1 MSSRLPPSPLTP
13 LGKTFAFLLP
23 VIATL
28 HGSEDPVRALIDDRG
43 VLVRAL
49 VLAPTRE
56 LASQINL
63 EAKKLCFDS
72 SLRSTVVYGGADIR
86 SQLSELASG
95 TDVLV
100 ATPGRL
106 LDLIDRGVV
115 CLHEVEFLVLD
126 EADRM
131 LNMGFEPQIREIVQ
145 HRGMPGKERRH
156 TFMFS
161 ATFASEIQILAKEFL
176 REYVWV
182 TVGRVGSTV
191 ENITQRLVL
200 ASADKTL
207 KLQLLIEAIG
217 STSGR
222 TLVFVQM
229 KRMAAYVCAILNN
242 SCGVSAEE
250 IHGDRSQ
257 AQREAALRAFRS
269 GAARV
274 LVATDVAARGLDI
287 PSVMHV
293 IQFDLP
299 ASPEEFDTYVH
310 RIGRTGRAGSKG
322 LATSFYVPGRESE
335 GNARIA
341 PMILR
346 LLQENQQDIPDWF
359 LALEDIHDMSASVS
373 NRRQYQQKSQGVNFG
388 SRDVRGGP
396 RYQTHQLPRFNAPV
410 VGYGDRG
417 QQGNYYPQAAGQGTF
432 YPQYAYAPQYNYFQ
446 AQQAYPNIADASEYY
461 YEREEETK
469 VPAAG
474 VGFDQRYMN
483 NRLARAYG
491 VGAPIDY
498 YAESPYGRTET
509 ARQAYMQ
516 YAPQHA
522 AYLRSA
528 GEVYGQQSPNHYG
541 YGQQPPS
548 QQKRSEPTEG
558 EQDS

>member
-1 MSSRLPPSPLTP
+1 M
-13 LGKTFAFLLP
+13 
-23 VIATL
+23 
-28 HGSEDPVRALIDDRG
+28 LIDGRG

-63 EAKKLCFDS
+63 EARKLCYGS

-86 SQLSELASG
+86 SQLSELACG
-95 TDVLV
+95 TDMLV

-115 CLHEVEFLVLD
+115 CLHEVSFLVLD

-145 HRGMPGKERRH
+145 HRGMPSKERRH

-161 ATFASEIQILAKEFL
+161 ATFASEIQVLAREFL

-200 ASADKTL
+200 ASGDKTH

-217 STSGR
+217 ATAGR

-229 KRMAAYVCAILNN
+229 KRMAAFVCAVLNN
-242 SCGVSAEE
+242 SFGVAAEE

-257 AQREAALRAFRS
+257 AQREAALRSFRS

-287 PSVMHV
+287 PSVTHV

-322 LATSFYVPGRESE
+322 LATSFYVPGREAE

-341 PMILR
+341 PLILR

-359 LALEDIHDMSASVS
+359 IALDDIHDMTASMGQ
-373 NRRQYQQKSQGVNFG
+373 RRQYQQNKTQGVNFG

-396 RYQTHQLPRFNAPV
+396 RYLTHQLPRFNAQV
-410 VGYGDRG
+410 AYGDNRSQPQPG
-417 QQGNYYPQAAGQGTF
+417 YYPSTAGQGAYYQQF
-432 YPQYAYAPQYNYFQ
+432 AYAQQFNYFQ
-446 AQQAYPNIADASEYY
+446 AQQAYSNMADASDFYF
-461 YEREEETK
+461 EREEETK

-474 VGFDQRYMN
+474 IAFDQRFVD
-483 NRLARAYG
+483 RAPRGYS
-491 VGAPIDY
+491 VGAPHDY
-498 YAESPYGRTET
+498 YSESQYGRTEIP
-509 ARQAYMQ
+509 RQTYLH
-516 YAPQHA
+516 YPPQHA
-522 AYLRSA
+522 AYARNA
-528 GEVYGQQSPNHYG
+528 GAVYGQPVPANFDYDQAFS
-541 YGQQPPS
+541 S
-548 QQKRSEPTEG
+548 QQQRPEPSAEG
-558 EQDS
+558 EEEP